1 LNQMPLAF
9 SDCALARLFI
19 AVGRVPHRRRGVF
32 LRDFARYIEDGV
44 DPRQV
49 QKKRV
54 ENTKRQAKRRQR
66 GGLAPEW
73 RREKRTAHQHS
84 TSASSGR
91 GMNPTPAKIKM
102 RPFLVSDEMF
112 ETILK
117 GARRI
122 GELQFEGLFPSG
134 MPPQM
139 ELFRE
144 QLIETF
150 AERYVDDLANCCGD
164 HWDRYRQKRQ
174 PQRRAGG
181 GDAAP

>member
-1 LNQMPLAF
+1 
-9 SDCALARLFI
+9 
-19 AVGRVPHRRRGVF
+19 
-32 LRDFARYIEDGV
+32 
-44 DPRQV
+44 
-49 QKKRV
+49 
-54 ENTKRQAKRRQR
+54 
-66 GGLAPEW
+66 
-73 RREKRTAHQHS
+73 
-84 TSASSGR
+84 
-91 GMNPTPAKIKM
+91 MNPTPDKIKM
-102 RPFLVSDEMF
+102 HPLLVSDEMF

-117 GARRI
+117 RARRI
-122 GELQFEGLFPSG
+122 GELQFEGLFPFG

-150 AERYVDDLANCCGD
+150 AEWYVDDLANRCGD